1 MPLID
6 KSFNLHYIDCVF
18 SHLNN
23 FDLYSNYTYFKCF
36 NKYQARIYMY
46 LRKTYTTKYVQKNLF
61 RCLYNITS
69 TIYHMSPS
77 RHLCCYCSIILVLF
91 NWRLVRGTVECKI
104 TFQFCGEEGGRT
116 VVKFCLGNQLIFSLR
131 NRCELAIVWQ
141 THQDLLIRL
150 SLTLVQEK
158 QSKLHLCKINTSK
171 IF

>member
-1 MPLID
+1 MPVID
-6 KSFNLHYIDCVF
+6 KSYNLHYIDCVF
-18 SHLNN
+18 SHFINISWDIHVLKEN
-23 FDLYSNYTYFKCF
+23 LYYKIRAKKFVSMSLQYK
-36 NKYQARIYMY
+36 
-46 LRKTYTTKYVQKNLF
+46 
-61 RCLYNITS
+61 S
-69 TIYHMSPS
+69 TLYHMSPS
-77 RHLCCYCSIILVLF
+77 RRLCCYCSIILVLF

>member
-1 MPLID
+1 MPMID
-6 KSFNLHYIDCVF
+6 KSYNLHYIDCVF

-23 FDLYSNYTYFKCF
+23 FDLHSNYTYFKCF

-46 LRKTYTTKYVQKNLF
+46 LRKNLYYKIRAKKFVSMSLQYDINNISYVTESSFML
-61 RCLYNITS
+61 L
-69 TIYHMSPS
+69 
-77 RHLCCYCSIILVLF
+77 LF
-91 NWRLVRGTVECKI
+91 NNFSFVRGTVECKI

-116 VVKFCLGNQLIFSLR
+116 VVKFCFGNQLIFSLR
-131 NRCELAIVWQ
+131 NRCELTIVWQ